1 MSCPICDCV
10 YTKRDR
16 KAIACQYCSQEA
28 CFKCVKSYIENC
40 TDVHCMFPGCKKIWT
55 EDFQRKHFTK
65 MYIKTELKEKHKK
78 LLFERE
84 EALLPETQEAAR
96 LTREIEKEEKKIK
109 ELYDEKL
116 ERIGALIVKARE
128 IKDKYRPYTTLMHEC
143 VCSIHDAG
151 GLIIKFH
158 VLQPMSLKEC
168 IHTCSRCFLVLEG
181 RSGFKRRSF
190 HVCSPERLAV
200 LQSFEEDNETI
211 KYYLQQDNEFRHECS
226 RRVRPIRNR
235 IRDLKIQLNGTE
247 TPKERKEFIKKCPAE
262 GCAGFLST
270 QWKCGL
276 CDTKVCNKCLEIKD
290 ADEASVEHECKEE
303 DVKSAEF
310 IKKNSKACPKCGV
323 YIHKTSGCSQMWCT
337 ECKTAF
343 DWNTLKVITS
353 GLFHNPHYLEWSRQ
367 TGRTFEGRIAT
378 VNGVC
383 VRPELDLILIKLQ
396 DLESKDYVVPVAI
409 TNLQYLFEL
418 YDTVANYLLT
428 QAQEKINQY
437 RDNKDL
443 RISFLNGHAIKD
455 RVENELYRRYLFI
468 NKTTELIHIY
478 EMFVETCRD
487 LLEKMTT
494 EQEDAA
500 FLQLLVQ
507 CNWIV
512 DYTNK
517 ALQVFAKTWSTKIPV
532 QLARFFMHRW
542 SSDMFGK
549 FGLNC
554 IQQS

>member
-16 KAIACQYCSQEA
+16 KPIACQYCSQEA
-28 CFKCVKSYIENC
+28 CFKCVKGYIETC

-65 MYIKTELKEKHKK
+65 VYIKTELKEKHKK

-96 LTREIEKEEKKIK
+96 LTKEIEKEEKKIRD
-109 ELYDEKL
+109 LNDAKL
-116 ERIGALIVKARE
+116 EKIGMLNMKARE
-128 IKDKYRPYTTLMHEC
+128 IKEKYHPYNTLSYEYC
-143 VCSIHDAG
+143 VCSPRVAG
-151 GLIIKFH
+151 GLTTHSYF
-158 VLQPMSLKEC
+158 LWPMSLKTC
-168 IHTCSRCFLVLEG
+168 VHTCGRCFLVLEG
-181 RSGFKRRSF
+181 RNGMNRRTF
-190 HVCSPERLAV
+190 HVCPPERLAV
-200 LQSFEEDNETI
+200 IQSFEEDNETI
-211 KYYLQQDNEFRHECS
+211 RYYLQQENECKLECAHLS
-226 RRVRPIRNR
+226 RPIRHR
-235 IRDLKIQLNGTE
+235 IRDLTLQLNEGATE

-276 CDTKVCNKCLEIKD
+276 CDTKVCSKCLEIKGTGD
-290 ADEASVEHECKEE
+290 HECKEE

-323 YIHKTSGCSQMWCT
+323 FIHKTSGCSQMWCT

-353 GLFHNPHYLEWSRQ
+353 GLFHNPHYIEWSRQ
-367 TGRTFEGRIAT
+367 TGRTFEGRIAA

-396 DLESKDYVVPVAI
+396 DLESKDYVVPVAMS
-409 TNLQYLFEL
+409 NLQYLFEL

-437 RDNKDL
+437 RDNKSL
-443 RISFLNGHAIKD
+443 RIVFLNGHATKD
-455 RVENELYRRYLFI
+455 HIENELYRRYLFI

-532 QLARFFMHRW
+532 QLARFFTHRW